1 MIRPSAGPLA
11 PLPALGEEVEVDV
24 LLGVGFD
31 HLFVQLDAEA
41 WTFRELEVSVH
52 NFREAWGRLADPRVG
67 EVVEVLLDA
76 EVRGTGGQVEGRG
89 GVDLAAD
96 VMRGY
101 GHVVSVGPRCE
112 LLRLEE
118 SADVAYV
125 GLDHISRLK
134 LEDLPVLVAL
144 VDALTRGN
152 RCLNTIRGLLECLQ
166 VYRWHRF
173 LDPAQSERLEHP
185 GHLYGC
191 SRREAAVHLQQDL
204 DLGSY
209 RIADSLDER
218 DGLYLLLVL
227 QLVMSWTERI

>member
-1 MIRPSAGPLA
+1 MPWPIPIPAPVTRAFFLERPITGRPRAGPLA

-41 WTFRELEVSVH
+41 RSLGEFEVSVH
-52 NFREAWGRLADPRVG
+52 NLREAWGRLTDPRVG

-96 VMRGY
+96 VVRGY

-112 LLRLEE
+112 VLRLEQ

-125 GLDHISRLK
+125 GLDHISCLK
-134 LEDLPVLVAL
+134 LEDLPVLVTL
-144 VDALTRGN
+144 VDALARGN
-152 RCLNTIRGLLECLQ
+152 GRLYTVRSLL
-166 VYRWHRF
+166 
-173 LDPAQSERLEHP
+173 
-185 GHLYGC
+185 
-191 SRREAAVHLQQDL
+191 
-204 DLGSY
+204 
-209 RIADSLDER
+209 
-218 DGLYLLLVL
+218 
-227 QLVMSWTERI
+227 